1 MSGKEREVV
10 HFSLGFGIFQ
20 NDDELTNGW
29 IVSAAQAPY
38 QGQIVEEV
46 EDGVGGEAMEGEEVE
61 VMEHQFSEGLHE
73 EDNCPAGQC
82 EMCQE
87 SSQHIL
93 SLEETNVLEMRQK
106 VRIKQLCASHYSGLL
121 KNYTSFQKFCSD
133 PYKVHTKGIKTDL
146 VVVSV
151 DMYKKNPIFLPGQK
165 VCRKC
170 QTRLGKEEDA
180 SGEGGEGGGGGDV
193 GAVEG
198 VDEGGGGGGEGGQW
212 GDLDDSQASASTT
225 HSWSQEYQKV
235 TSLEKVNHALSAL
248 DMSPIKR
255 SHLTSGVGMAAKL
268 SKICDGIKTELNVEE
283 LCPKTSDSTSLLE
296 SMKNQFNRA
305 LDRCEKYKILT
316 SLPEDWTEYR
326 ISKEFGCSN
335 TMARDALQ
343 LRSMYGPGSTPGLKA
358 GHRIPHEVA
367 SKVIEFY
374 TAQDV
379 SREMPGKKD
388 CITVRE
394 GRTKTIKQKR
404 LLLSNLRP
412 CQI

>member
-29 IVSAAQAPY
+29 VVSAAQAPY
-38 QGQIVEEV
+38 QGQNVEEV
-46 EDGVGGEAMEGEEVE
+46 EDGVDGEAVEGEEVE

-121 KNYTSFQKFCSD
+121 KNYTSFQKFCSN

-180 SGEGGEGGGGGDV
+180 SGEGGE
-193 GAVEG
+193 
-198 VDEGGGGGGEGGQW
+198 
-212 GDLDDSQASASTT
+212 
-225 HSWSQEYQKV
+225 
-235 TSLEKVNHALSAL
+235 AL
-248 DMSPIKR
+248 
-255 SHLTSGVGMAAKL
+255 
-268 SKICDGIKTELNVEE
+268 
-283 LCPKTSDSTSLLE
+283 
-296 SMKNQFNRA
+296 
-305 LDRCEKYKILT
+305 
-316 SLPEDWTEYR
+316 
-326 ISKEFGCSN
+326 
-335 TMARDALQ
+335 
-343 LRSMYGPGSTPGLKA
+343 
-358 GHRIPHEVA
+358 
-367 SKVIEFY
+367 
-374 TAQDV
+374 
-379 SREMPGKKD
+379 
-388 CITVRE
+388 TVRE
-394 GRTKTIKQKR
+394 KEEAMWVQ
-404 LLLSNLRP
+404 LRE
-412 CQI
+412 